1 MNKNLLRLG
10 RALVALI
17 FIVSG
22 FGKITAFAGTRDM
35 MAGVGFPVA
44 TLFLI
49 GAIILEVVGG
59 LALLAGVKTRWAAI
73 ALIVFLIPATI
84 IFHAIHITDP
94 QQGQMQMVE
103 TMKNLSILGALI
115 YFAAEPASA
124 H

>member
-22 FGKITAFAGTRDM
+22 FGKITGFAGTRDM
-35 MAGVGFPVA
+35 MAGAGFPVA

-49 GAIILEVVGG
+49 GAIVLEVSGG

-84 IFHAIHITDP
+84 IFHAVHITDSA
-94 QQGQMQMVE
+94 QGQMQMIE
-103 TMKNLSILGALI
+103 TLKNLSILGALI
-115 YFAAEPASA
+115 YFAGEPATS
-124 H
+124 